1 MFHVLNCWK
10 RPCWFEI
17 PPSYC
22 IGGSIVKLTVKKKS
36 IFTSMRG
43 VVVIYFG
50 FLFLLSYSFLLYL
63 VTKFLCFVSMTSW
76 NFVKKKLW
84 TPSII
89 LSHIFLSVSLKT
101 FFSFFWTSSSRWS
114 RHFSYIFVD
123 LDQVPVSWQLRL
135 IFYYLSSNPTMK
147 YYWRCETL
155 PEVTRRLNL
164 VKKYQCDVK
173 IGRRNISRTL

>member
-36 IFTSMRG
+36 TFTSMRG

-84 TPSII
+84 TPCII
-89 LSHIFLSVSLKT
+89 LSHIFLSVSHKT
-101 FFSFFWTSSSRWS
+101 FHFFNLFLKMKLAFFFYFCQSWPSSCVMITSSY
-114 RHFSYIFVD
+114 FLLFVFKSYHEI
-123 LDQVPVSWQLRL
+123 LLQVRNLARSNEKIKLGEKVSML
-135 IFYYLSSNPTMK
+135 
-147 YYWRCETL
+147 C
-155 PEVTRRLNL
+155 
-164 VKKYQCDVK
+164 
-173 IGRRNISRTL
+173 